1 MGAFLHIWS
10 IAPPTFFLGAACSV
24 EIDIIL
30 KEVVLLNSENTI
42 TCTHETTS
50 YLLLIA
56 QKFTELLSDPEKIDT
71 IAELRFKAL
80 RDLLA
85 QLNSLQAR
93 SFHATLLCGIAEKK
107 GNMVLNAKS
116 KTELQS
122 IMHPKAPYFNGRGF
136 QSSQYLTPEEEL
148 ICWSEASLRAPL
160 NSAGYERFKLLFQEV
175 LPKEAAELWGEAG

>member
-1 MGAFLHIWS
+1 M
-10 IAPPTFFLGAACSV
+10 

-56 QKFTELLSDPEKIDT
+56 QKFAELLSDPEKIDT

-122 IMHPKAPYFNGRGF
+122 IM
-136 QSSQYLTPEEEL
+136 
-148 ICWSEASLRAPL
+148 